1 MYKRIFLATDGSHLS
16 HKAEHSAIAMAAAF
30 HAELLVVKVVPHYI
44 QIYFEGSFAVSD
56 VDSKKI
62 EDQWTQTAQKV
73 LDKVQTEAAA
83 LGVNANTLVIK
94 SDDIAQG
101 LIDQAEQFKAE
112 LIVMASHG
120 RKGIKRLLLGSE
132 TMAVLTH
139 VKIPVLVLR

>member
-44 QIYFEGSFAVSD
+44 QSYFEGSFAVSY

>member
-44 QIYFEGSFAVSD
+44 QTYFEGSFAVSD

-139 VKIPVLVLR
+139 VKMPVLVLR

>member
-30 HAELLVVKVVPHYI
+30 HAELLVVMVVPHYI
-44 QIYFEGSFAVSD
+44 QTYFEDSFAVSD

>member
-1 MYKRIFLATDGSHLS
+1 
-16 HKAEHSAIAMAAAF
+16 MAAAF

-44 QIYFEGSFAVSD
+44 QTYFEGSFAVSD
-56 VDSKKI
+56 IDSKKI
-62 EDQWTQTAQKV
+62 EEQWVQTAQKV
-73 LDKVQTEAAA
+73 LDKVQTQAAA

-101 LIDQAEQFKAE
+101 LIDQAEQIKAE

-132 TMAVLTH
+132 TLAVLTH

>member
-44 QIYFEGSFAVSD
+44 QTYFEGSFAVSD

-62 EDQWTQTAQKV
+62 EAEWVQTAQKV
-73 LDKVQTEAAA
+73 LDKVQTQAAA
-83 LGVNANTLVIK
+83 LGVNASTLVIK

>member
-44 QIYFEGSFAVSD
+44 QTYFEGSFAVSD

-83 LGVNANTLVIK
+83 
-94 SDDIAQG
+94 
-101 LIDQAEQFKAE
+101 
-112 LIVMASHG
+112 
-120 RKGIKRLLLGSE
+120 
-132 TMAVLTH
+132 
-139 VKIPVLVLR
+139 

>member
-1 MYKRIFLATDGSHLS
+1 MYKRIFLATDGSTLS

-44 QIYFEGSFAVSD
+44 QTYFEGSFAVSD